1 MIQGLRVK
9 KNIVHFITG
18 LNTGGA
24 EIMLLKLLSAINL
37 NKYNI
42 LVISLIDKGTIGHKI
57 ESLGIEVLTLNLS
70 RKSPVTL
77 SLLSLPFILKRFKP
91 NIFHGWMYHAN
102 LLLSLTSLLFPKVRI
117 IWGIRHSLYDINK
130 EKFLTRLV
138 IYLSKFF
145 SKKCTNII
153 FNSIISLEQ
162 HVKYGFSDNNCSV
175 IHNGFDTKKFSPDNF
190 TDKQRNILRTQLK
203 IPENT
208 NLIGFVARFH
218 PMKGHKNFIKA
229 AIKIINKK
237 ENVRFL
243 IVGPGVTNKNLNYLI
258 PKEIR
263 SFFYLLG
270 ERYDIA
276 YLNSIFDISINCSS
290 WGEGFSNSICESML
304 MEVPC
309 IATNVGEAELI
320 LKNCGVILH
329 SNNEEV
335 LANSLIRL
343 LSKSLDERKE
353 IGRLERLR
361 IIDNFSIEV
370 ITMKYESLY
379 DV

>member
-190 TDKQRNILRTQLK
+190 TEKQRNILRTQLK

-208 NLIGFVARFH
+208 NF
-218 PMKGHKNFIKA
+218 
-229 AIKIINKK
+229 AIKSTTAKSFAESNNIRLISKSSYKNK
-237 ENVRFL
+237 E
-243 IVGPGVTNKNLNYLI
+243 
-258 PKEIR
+258 
-263 SFFYLLG
+263 LG
-270 ERYDIA
+270 EYISNGTY
-276 YLNSIFDISINCSS
+276 YLSC
-290 WGEGFSNSICESML
+290 M
-304 MEVPC
+304 M
-309 IATNVGEAELI
+309 T
-320 LKNCGVILH
+320 
-329 SNNEEV
+329 
-335 LANSLIRL
+335 LARI
-343 LSKSLDERKE
+343 KE
-353 IGRLERLR
+353 MQTQKVFFQN
-361 IIDNFSIEV
+361 II
-370 ITMKYESLY
+370 K
-379 DV
+379 